1 MAEGGGAPPQEA
13 MRRGVSKALFA
24 ATVVAV
30 AIVAFGGGIGVGNV
44 LFGGGPPSPR
54 TTFIVAVQA
63 PFPPFMDFNTSVDIG
78 FEGFEVDIVTLIAA
92 ELNRTPIL
100 RQYSSFPTLLAETG
114 RNAVDMAS
122 ASITIT
128 AARNGTM
135 DFSDVYFRVDQ
146 GFLVKETSTFACTNN
161 VCTPQDIADKIV
173 AVQQGTTSQD
183 WINANVRSLM
193 ADPTNQIKV
202 FQQVPELIS
211 ALQADTVD
219 TVMIDSVTAKSFAD
233 GPDFKLAGIVATGE
247 AYGFAVGNN
256 DPQGLVPVINRVL
269 ARIRADGTYASLLTK
284 WGLPPG

>member
-1 MAEGGGAPPQEA
+1 
-13 MRRGVSKALFA
+13 MRKGVSRALFV
-24 ATVVAV
+24 ATVVVV
-30 AIVAFGGGIGVGNV
+30 ALVAFGGGIGVGNV
-44 LFGGGPPSPR
+44 LFGGGPPAPR

-78 FEGFEVDIVTLIAA
+78 FEGFEVDIVVLIAQG
-92 ELNRTPIL
+92 LNRTPIL

-128 AARNGTM
+128 SERNGTM
-135 DFSDVYFRVDQ
+135 DFSSPYFKVDQ
-146 GFLVKETSTFACTNN
+146 GFLVKETSTFACANN
-161 VCTPQDIADKIV
+161 ICTPQALSDKII

-183 WINANVRSLM
+183 WIETNVRPLM
-193 ADPTNQIKV
+193 ADPNNQIRV

-256 DPQGLVPVINRVL
+256 DPQGLLPVINSVI

>member
-1 MAEGGGAPPQEA
+1 MAEGGGAPPTEA
-13 MRRGVSKALFA
+13 MRRGVGRSVFAL
-24 ATVVAV
+24 TVVVV
-30 AIVAFGGGIGVGNV
+30 AIVAFVGGLGLGSV
-44 LFGGGPPSPR
+44 FFRGGPAPPR

-78 FEGFEVDIVTLIAA
+78 FEGFEVDIVVLIAQ
-92 ELNRTPIL
+92 ELNRTAVL
-100 RQYSSFPTLLAETG
+100 RQYSSFSTLLAETG

-128 AARNGTM
+128 AARNVTM
-135 DFSDVYFRVDQ
+135 DFSNPYFRVDQ
-146 GFLVKETSTFACTNN
+146 GFLVKETSTFACAGGT
-161 VCTPQDIADKIV
+161 CTPQDIADKIV
-173 AVQQGTTSQD
+173 AVQQATTSED
-183 WINANVRSLM
+183 WINTNVKALM

-211 ALQADTVD
+211 ALQAGTVD

-247 AYGFAVGNN
+247 SYGFAVGNN
-256 DPQGLVPVINRVL
+256 DPQGLLPVINSVL
-269 ARIRADGTYASLLTK
+269 ATIRANGTYNSLLTK

>member
-1 MAEGGGAPPQEA
+1 MAEGGGAPPEA
-13 MRRGVSKALFA
+13 RRRGVSRALFVV
-24 ATVVAV
+24 TVVAV
-30 AIVAFGGGIGVGNV
+30 AVVAFGGGIGIGNV
-44 LFGGGPPSPR
+44 LFGGGPPAPR

-78 FEGFEVDIVTLIAA
+78 FEGFEVDIVLLIAH

-128 AARNGTM
+128 SERNATM
-135 DFSDVYFRVDQ
+135 DFSSPYFKVDQ
-146 GFLVKETSTFACTNN
+146 GFLVKETSTFACANN
-161 VCTPQDIADKIV
+161 VCTPQALADKIV

-183 WINANVRSLM
+183 WINTNVRPLM

-247 AYGFAVGNN
+247 AYGFAVGNK
-256 DPQGLVPVINRVL
+256 DPQGLLPVINSVL
-269 ARIRADGTYASLLTK
+269 ARIRGDGTYASLLTK

>member
-1 MAEGGGAPPQEA
+1 
-13 MRRGVSKALFA
+13 MRRGVSRALFVA
-24 ATVVAV
+24 AVIAVAV
-30 AIVAFGGGIGVGNV
+30 VAFGGGIGVGSL
-44 LFGGGPPSPR
+44 LFGGGPPAPR

-78 FEGFEVDIVTLIAA
+78 FEGFEVDIVVLIAQ
-92 ELNRTPIL
+92 ELNRTPIF

-128 AARNGTM
+128 SERNATM
-135 DFSDVYFRVDQ
+135 DFSNSYFKVDQ
-146 GFLVKETSTFACTNN
+146 GFLVKETSTFACANN
-161 VCTPQDIADKIV
+161 VCTPQALADKIV

-183 WINANVRSLM
+183 WINTNVRPLM
-193 ADPTNQIKV
+193 ADPNNQIKV

-256 DPQGLVPVINRVL
+256 DPQGLLPVINSVL
-269 ARIRADGTYASLLTK
+269 ARIRADGTYNSLLTK